1 MAEAAKD
8 VKQSAAMTQAEME
21 EAFNLFD
28 RLGSGKLKTTTL
40 DTLVRA
46 CGLTPSDA
54 QIGGMKKEVDTEDT
68 GEFDFPQLLALVQ
81 EHKEDAVKTPDE
93 VLEAFRVF
101 DKDGKGVISVEDLK
115 SHMSNLGER
124 LQENEVVDLIKDADP
139 NGTGLV
145 NYEEFVKKMSVGL
158 VY

>member
-1 MAEAAKD
+1 MAEAHGD
-8 VKQSAAMTQAEME
+8 VKQGAAMTQAEML

-28 RLGSGKLKTTTL
+28 RLGSGKLKITTL

-54 QIGGMKKEVDTEDT
+54 QIGGMKKEIDTEDT
-68 GEFDFPQLLALVQ
+68 GEFDFHQLLALVQ
-81 EHKEDAVKTPDE
+81 EHKEDAVKSADE

-101 DKDGKGVISVEDLK
+101 DKEGKGVISVEDLK

-124 LQENEVVDLIKDADP
+124 LQGNEVSDLIKDADP
-139 NGTGLV
+139 SGSGV
-145 NYEEFVKKMSVGL
+145 VSYEEFVKKMSVGL
-158 VY
+158 AQ